1 MRLLNPSPGE
11 VVDRLTILELK
22 IQAANKREVSDV
34 HFQVEKVQLE
44 EYLSSRWDHEIKV
57 GTSVLWEQIK
67 EQWNGLMAV
76 NGLLW
81 MAEDDVRETPDTES
95 FKLARLC
102 KQIANLNDQRS
113 KLVQKLSELYGE
125 KVRPEKMYA
134 EKKAVPAG

>member
-22 IQAANKREVSDV
+22 IQAANRREVSDV

-44 EYLSSRWDHEIKV
+44 EYLSRWDREIKKP
-57 GTSVLWEQIK
+57 SLQWEKIQ
-67 EQWNGLMAV
+67 ESWNGLVAV

-81 MAEDDVRETPDTES
+81 MAEDQIRETVETEA
-95 FKLARLC
+95 FTLARLC
-102 KQIANLNDQRS
+102 KQVANLNDHRS
-113 KLVQKLSELYGE
+113 QLVQKISEAYGE
-125 KVRPEKMYA
+125 KVQPEKMYA